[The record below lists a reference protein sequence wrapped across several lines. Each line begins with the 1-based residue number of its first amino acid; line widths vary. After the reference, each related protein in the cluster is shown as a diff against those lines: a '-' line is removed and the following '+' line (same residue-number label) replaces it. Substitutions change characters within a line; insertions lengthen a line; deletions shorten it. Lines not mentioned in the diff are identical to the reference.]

1 MKTKS
6 VSLVLLFLLS
16 TSLVFAQ
23 GNDQP
28 KTSIAILGGINFQN
42 LNGDDMSGNKLKND
56 MIIGFHGGINIQIP
70 VASEFYFQPGL
81 MLSTKGA
88 KNKDGLITS
97 TYKLSYIELPLNF
110 VYKVWLGNGY
120 FMLGFGPFMAY
131 GVGGKATFEG
141 GAVTVSSDIE
151 FKSTVDAGDPL
162 TVAYFKPFDAGANLF
177 FGYELASGIFIQLNT
192 QLGLV
197 KINPEDNRVSD
208 DQSSVKNTGYG
219 ISLGYRF

>member
-6 VSLVLLFLLS
+6 VSFILLFLLS

-28 KTSIAILGGINFQN
+28 KTSFAILGGINFQN

-88 KNKDGLITS
+88 KNKDGVITS

-110 VYKVWLGNGY
+110 VYKAWLGNGY
-120 FMLGFGPFMAY
+120 FMLGFGPYMAY

-151 FKSTVDAGDPL
+151 FKSTVDTGDPL
-162 TVAYFKPFDAGANLF
+162 TVVYFKPFDAGANLF

-197 KINPEDNRVSD
+197 KINPEDNRVSN